1 VADRPGAHA
10 EIQSL
15 LGRYCTLVDRREWDQ
30 WKLCFAK
37 DGAFVTRGRRLVGR
51 EAILEYVQEELS
63 RFQMIRHLS
72 HVPTIELASDA
83 RSATCHSYFELRAV
97 TVRGNETIALGSYS
111 DRLALGEGGWQF
123 AERQA
128 EFDYWV
134 RRGDPW
140 YPENGPD
147 AQR

>member
-15 LGRYCTLVDRREWDQ
+15 LGRYCALVDRREWDQ
-30 WKLCFAK
+30 WKLCFAE

-51 EAILEYVQEELS
+51 EAIVDYVQEELS
-63 RFQMIRHLS
+63 RFQMIRHLP
-72 HVPTIELASDA
+72 HVPSIELASDA
-83 RSATCHSYFELRAV
+83 RSATCDSYFELRAV
-97 TVRGNETIALGSYS
+97 TVRGNETIALGSYR

-147 AQR
+147 DQR

>member
-1 VADRPGAHA
+1 VSGPHA

-15 LGRYCTLVDRREWDQ
+15 LGRYCWLVDHRRWDQ
-30 WKLCFAK
+30 WKLCFAD

-51 EAILEYVQEELS
+51 QEIVAYVQDELS
-63 RFQMIRHLS
+63 RFRMIRHLS
-72 HVPTIELASDA
+72 HLPSIELGADEQ
-83 RSATCHSYFELRAV
+83 SAECHSYFELRAV
-97 TVRGNETIALGSYS
+97 TVRGNETVALGSYS
-111 DRLALGEGGWQF
+111 DRLALGDAGWQF

-134 RRGDPW
+134 RRSDRW

-147 AQR
+147 PSR

>member
-15 LGRYCTLVDRREWDQ
+15 LGRYCALVDRREWDQ
-30 WKLCFAK
+30 WKLCFAE

-51 EAILEYVQEELS
+51 EAIVDYVQEELS
-63 RFQMIRHLS
+63 RFQMIRHLP
-72 HVPTIELASDA
+72 HVPSIELASDA
-83 RSATCHSYFELRAV
+83 RSATCDSYFELRAV
-97 TVRGNETIALGSYS
+97 TVRGNETIALGSYR
-111 DRLALGEGGWQF
+111 DRVALGEGGWQF